1 MASQKITIER
11 EHLMQIKRFQ
21 QQFNIT
27 HLKEEGHPQ
36 CKNLKNLQVRE
47 NKENNQVNT
56 MKPRKTKGAK
66 QRKSSQVLTPR

>member
-1 MASQKITIER
+1 MASRKITIER
-11 EHLMQIKRFQ
+11 EHLMQIKCFQ

-27 HLKEEGHPQ
+27 HLKEEAHPQ

-47 NKENNQVNT
+47 NKENNEVNT